1 MAAPGTTGLTS
12 YCAGL
17 VQDFL
22 CGRAPTPPTG
32 FWYALGS
39 DGSAASGITE
49 LTAPGYARVPV
60 VFSRNSDGREANTQA
75 LTVGPAAGTPW
86 SVASIALFDAATSG
100 NCLIVFV
107 PDEVIT
113 VPIGEAVTID
123 NGALTFS
130 FAITT

>member
-1 MAAPGTTGLTS
+1 MALPGTTGLTA

-22 CGRAPTPPTG
+22 CGRAPTPPAG

-39 DGSAASGITE
+39 AGSAASGITE
-49 LTAPGYARVPV
+49 LVGGGYARTQVA
-60 VFSRNSDGREANTQA
+60 FARATSGREANTQTI
-75 LTVGPAAGTPW
+75 TVGPATGNPW
-86 SVASIALFDAATSG
+86 SVAAVALLDAQTAG

-113 VPIGEAVTID
+113 VPVGEAVTID
-123 NGALTFS
+123 VSTLTFG
-130 FAITT
+130 FAITS